1 MFLFMPVR
9 VGESN
14 GSQRVPWANSLLIV
28 INVLVYVFLTGALG
42 WNLSVGRGTSLPTIL
57 TYGFAHSGPLHLIG
71 NMWFL
76 WLFGNPVNRRLGNG
90 YYLLSYG
97 GTIVALGV
105 FAWLFAPGRL
115 VGSSGAI
122 FAVMLLFMMLM
133 PRAVVQIG
141 YVALFP
147 VTLLVG
153 LFSRPKDWAFWF
165 LRWDVLEFHSWIG
178 FVLITLL
185 EIWSLWSSL
194 WGGHWNWTNIGHL
207 FGVLCGVVIVLLLP
221 TEITMNRRRSGRESA
236 II

>member
-9 VGESN
+9 VHESS
-14 GSQRVPWANSLLIV
+14 GSERVPWANSLLIV
-28 INVLVYVFLTGALG
+28 VNVLVFVFLTEIFG
-42 WNLSVGRGTSLPTIL
+42 WNLAVGRGTSLPTIL
-57 TYGFAHSGPLHLIG
+57 TYGFAHSGPLHLIS

-90 YYLLSYG
+90 YYLLSYI
-97 GTIVALGV
+97 GTIVALGI
-105 FAWLFAPGRL
+105 FAWLFAPGL
-115 VGSSGAI
+115 LLGSSGGI

-147 VTLLVG
+147 VTLLIG

-165 LRWDVLEFHSWIG
+165 VRWDTFDFHSWIG

-185 EIWSLWSSL
+185 EVWSLWSGL
-194 WGGHWNWTNIGHL
+194 WAGYWNWTNLGHL
-207 FGVLCGVVIVLLLP
+207 FGLMCGVVIVLLLP
-221 TEITMNRRRSGRESA
+221 TQVTMNRRLRASGVS
-236 II
+236 